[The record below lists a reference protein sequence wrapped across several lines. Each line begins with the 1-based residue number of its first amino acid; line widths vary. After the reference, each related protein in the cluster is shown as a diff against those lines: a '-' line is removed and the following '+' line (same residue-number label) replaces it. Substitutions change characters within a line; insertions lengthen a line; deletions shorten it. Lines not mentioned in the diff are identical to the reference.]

1 MQYNTQQKRM
11 PLPEYGRS
19 IQNMV
24 DYALTIQD
32 RAERQRC
39 ANTIINIMG
48 NMFPHLR
55 DVPDFKH
62 KLWDHLA
69 IMSGFE
75 LDIDYP
81 YEIIRKDNLVTRP
94 EHIPYSTARMRYRHY
109 GHTLEVLIKKAIEFP
124 EGNEK
129 RNLIALICNHMKKDY
144 LAWNKDTVDDKKI
157 AEDLYELSN
166 GELQMTDDI
175 VRLMADR
182 PREILH
188 LPKQT
193 LEAGAPANL
202 TLVDLNKEWIV
213 DPNKL
218 HSKARNAVFKQM
230 QFRGKA
236 VLTMTDG
243 VIRYRDKD

>member
-1 MQYNTQQKRM
+1 MRYNTQQKRM

-24 DYALTIQD
+24 DYALMIQD

-48 NMFPHLR
+48 SMYPHLR

-94 EHIPYSTARMRYRHY
+94 EQIPYPHARIRYRHY
-109 GHTLEVLIKKAIEFP
+109 GRTLEVLIRKATEFP

-129 RNLIALICNHMKKDY
+129 QNLVALICNHMKKDY
-144 LAWNKDTVDDKKI
+144 MAWNKDTVDDRKI
-157 AEDLYELSN
+157 AEDLHELS
-166 GELQMTDDI
+166 GGKLQLTEDI
-175 VRLMADR
+175 LRLMGER
-182 PREILH
+182 LSQSNRQKTNYNSRNSNQR
-188 LPKQT
+188 KQR
-193 LEAGAPANL
+193 
-202 TLVDLNKEWIV
+202 
-213 DPNKL
+213 
-218 HSKARNAVFKQM
+218 H
-230 QFRGKA
+230 
-236 VLTMTDG
+236 
-243 VIRYRDKD
+243 

>member
-24 DYALTIQD
+24 DHALTIED

-69 IMSGFE
+69 IMSDFK

-81 YEIIRKDNLVTRP
+81 YEIIRKDNLNTRP
-94 EHIPYSTARMRYRHY
+94 EVIPYPST
-109 GHTLEVLIKKAIEFP
+109 K
-124 EGNEK
+124 
-129 RNLIALICNHMKKDY
+129 
-144 LAWNKDTVDDKKI
+144 
-157 AEDLYELSN
+157 
-166 GELQMTDDI
+166 
-175 VRLMADR
+175 
-182 PREILH
+182 
-188 LPKQT
+188 
-193 LEAGAPANL
+193 
-202 TLVDLNKEWIV
+202 
-213 DPNKL
+213 
-218 HSKARNAVFKQM
+218 
-230 QFRGKA
+230 
-236 VLTMTDG
+236 
-243 VIRYRDKD
+243 IRYRRRSCSSLRARRSSSNRSRARRITRPSYAMVRHLPVAAQLLHILPHLVAAGSSRRFLPAAGRVILLPDLLGRM

>member
-1 MQYNTQQKRM
+1 MNYPSSIVELSIKDMQYNTQQKRM

-24 DYALTIQD
+24 DYALTIQE

-81 YEIIRKDNLVTRP
+81 YEIIREDNLVTRP
-94 EHIPYSTARMRYRHY
+94 DHIPYYTSRMRYRHY
-109 GHTLEVLIKKAIEFP
+109 GRTLEILIKKAIEFP

-129 RNLIALICNHMKKDY
+129 RNLVALICNHMKKDY
-144 LAWNKDTVDDKKI
+144 LAWNKDMVDDKKI
-157 AEDLYELSN
+157 AEDLYELSD
-166 GELQMTDDI
+166 GKLQMTDDI
-175 VRLMADR
+175 VRLMAER
-182 PREILH
+182 
-188 LPKQT
+188 
-193 LEAGAPANL
+193 
-202 TLVDLNKEWIV
+202 LNQ
-213 DPNKL
+213 NYR
-218 HSKARNAVFKQM
+218 SKTNYTNNRQNTK
-230 QFRGKA
+230 R
-236 VLTMTDG
+236 
-243 VIRYRDKD
+243 RY

>member
-24 DYALTIQD
+24 DHALTIED

-69 IMSGFE
+69 IMSDFK

-81 YEIIRKDNLVTRP
+81 YEIIRKDNLNTRP
-94 EHIPYSTARMRYRHY
+94 EVIPYPSTKIRYRHY
-109 GHTLEVLIKKAIEFP
+109 GRTLEVLIKKAIDFP
-124 EGNEK
+124 EGDEK
-129 RNLIALICNHMKKDY
+129 QNLIALICNHMKKDFMT
-144 LAWNKDTVDDKKI
+144 WNKDRGNFRI
-157 AEDLYELSN
+157 ALQYPLGFPYHAVLGLPDSLPELVH
-166 GELQMTDDI
+166 LLRI
-175 VRLMADR
+175 VRTCH
-182 PREILH
+182 E
-188 LPKQT
+188 
-193 LEAGAPANL
+193 
-202 TLVDLNKEWIV
+202 
-213 DPNKL
+213 
-218 HSKARNAVFKQM
+218 
-230 QFRGKA
+230 
-236 VLTMTDG
+236 
-243 VIRYRDKD
+243 